1 MGCQFRKSY
10 LVKNNVPYAWC
21 LGGTEKKRS
30 TSLSR
35 MSSKPQSSPELEKVK
50 KEEKPG
56 GSLIKLIFFKKAFK
70 VWIGLISLVS

>member
-1 MGCQFRKSY
+1 MAKAKHGNGNLENHIYKY
-10 LVKNNVPYAWC
+10 LVKNNLPYAWS

-56 GSLIKLIFFKKAFK
+56 GCFIKLN
-70 VWIGLISLVS
+70 ISF

>member
-1 MGCQFRKSY
+1 MGWQFRKSY
-10 LVKNNVPYAWC
+10 LVKNNLPYAWS

-35 MSSKPQSSPELEKVK
+35 MSSKPQSSAELEKVK

-56 GSLIKLIFFKKAFK
+56 GCFIKLNIFLKPLKF
-70 VWIGLISLVS
+70 G